1 LVAGALAHSR
11 ERHVV
16 LVAPRPPRARW
27 RLLARRMRRKI
38 LYLPLQRFSGQTI
51 ERLRHFHVLNGREVR
66 TWAAPFVREF

>member
-1 LVAGALAHSR
+1 MAGALAHSS

-27 RLLARRMRRKI
+27 RLLARRMGRKI
-38 LYLPLQRFSGQTI
+38 VYLPLARFSGRTI

-66 TWAAPFVREF
+66 SWAAPFVRDF